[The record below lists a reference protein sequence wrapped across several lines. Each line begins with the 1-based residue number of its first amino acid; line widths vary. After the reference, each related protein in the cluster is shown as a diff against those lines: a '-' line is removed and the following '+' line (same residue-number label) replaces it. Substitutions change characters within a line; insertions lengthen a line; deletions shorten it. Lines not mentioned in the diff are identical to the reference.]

1 MLEMKNEG
9 KNMSVLPTCVTGNRE
24 EWRKSC
30 ALQIQVHV
38 VYKED
43 MSALPTCVKG
53 NREECTNSCGLLIQ
67 VHAGSTVEMLTQIN

>member
-1 MLEMKNEG
+1 
-9 KNMSVLPTCVTGNRE
+9 MSVLPTCVTGNRE